1 MGIVELWTLYA
12 LAVSFTCLRT
22 YARITAV
29 GLRELQVDDYLVW
42 ISILIYTAQCSLG
55 YSLGVHV
62 HGLANDGMTPNERA
76 ALSQDDPEFR
86 LRVIGSKIQVAGWT
100 TAACLLWSLKL
111 CVAAFY
117 LRLTAGLGMYTTRIY
132 IAFASIITSFVI
144 IIFTIYLSCRPFWRY
159 WQINPDPGNACQ
171 AAISKRLIWVTFVFN
186 VSTDVYLLLIPI
198 PMLWKSRLRTYK
210 KIAAMLVLG
219 AGMLVIVCAILKSIY
234 LITVRHSGTIAMTWV
249 SRLTDLQD
257 PLNSAE
263 LTASWGTRETF
274 IAIFTTNLPMIFPLL
289 KTWLTPFLP
298 STIGSSNAKGQ
309 EPPGSDFETIG
320 GGSGPGGKRASRR
333 VPHRARQTFGGL
345 TLDNESEE
353 DMIKEDDVA
362 MHRTQRND
370 LEADGKNT
378 IVVCSEVS
386 VTSEDHRGVQRK
398 ASFQIM

>member
-1 MGIVELWTLYA
+1 
-12 LAVSFTCLRT
+12 
-22 YARITAV
+22 
-29 GLRELQVDDYLVW
+29 
-42 ISILIYTAQCSLG
+42 
-55 YSLGVHV
+55 
-62 HGLANDGMTPNERA
+62 
-76 ALSQDDPEFR
+76 
-86 LRVIGSKIQVAGWT
+86 
-100 TAACLLWSLKL
+100 
-111 CVAAFY
+111 
-117 LRLTAGLGMYTTRIY
+117 MYTTRIY

-144 IIFTIYLSCRPFWRY
+144 IILTIYLSCRPFSRY
-159 WQINPDPGNACQ
+159 WQINPDPGNSCQ

-234 LITVRHSGTIAMTWV
+234 LITVRHSGTIAV
-249 SRLTDLQD
+249 KRASRLTDLQD

-289 KTWLTPFLP
+289 KNWLTPFLP

-309 EPPGSDFETIG
+309 EPPGSNFETIG

-333 VPHRARQTFGGL
+333 APHRARHTFGGL

-353 DMIKEDDVA
+353 NMIKGGDVA
-362 MHRTQRND
+362 MHRMQDNAVKSDGRNV
-370 LEADGKNT
+370 
-378 IVVCSEVS
+378 IVVSNEVS
-386 VTSEDHRGVQRK
+386 VTSEDHCGAHRK

>member
-1 MGIVELWTLYA
+1 
-12 LAVSFTCLRT
+12 
-22 YARITAV
+22 
-29 GLRELQVDDYLVW
+29 
-42 ISILIYTAQCSLG
+42 
-55 YSLGVHV
+55 
-62 HGLANDGMTPNERA
+62 
-76 ALSQDDPEFR
+76 
-86 LRVIGSKIQVAGWT
+86 
-100 TAACLLWSLKL
+100 
-111 CVAAFY
+111 
-117 LRLTAGLGMYTTRIY
+117 MYTHRIY
-132 IAFASIITSFVI
+132 IAFASIIISFVI
-144 IIFTIYLSCRPFWRY
+144 IIFTIYLSCRPFWHY
-159 WQINPDPGNACQ
+159 WQISPDPGNSCQ

-234 LITVRHSGTIAMTWV
+234 LITVRRSSTIARMWAST
-249 SRLTDLQD
+249 LMDLQD

-289 KTWLTPFLP
+289 KNWLAPFLP

-309 EPPGSDFETIG
+309 EPPGTDFETIG

-333 VPHRARQTFGGL
+333 APHRARHTFGGL

-353 DMIKEDDVA
+353 DMIKGDDVA
-362 MHRTQRND
+362 MHRMQRKD

-386 VTSEDHRGVQRK
+386 VTSEDHSGVQRK

>member
-42 ISILIYTAQCSLG
+42 IAI
-55 YSLGVHV
+55 
-62 HGLANDGMTPNERA
+62 
-76 ALSQDDPEFR
+76 
-86 LRVIGSKIQVAGWT
+86 
-100 TAACLLWSLKL
+100 
-111 CVAAFY
+111 
-117 LRLTAGLGMYTTRIY
+117 AGLGMYTTRIY
-132 IAFASIITSFVI
+132 IAFVSIITSFVI

-171 AAISKRLIWVTFVFN
+171 AAISKRLIWFTFVFN

-198 PMLWKSRLRTYK
+198 PMLWKSRLRIYK

-219 AGMLVIVCAILKSIY
+219 AGMLVI
-234 LITVRHSGTIAMTWV
+234 
-249 SRLTDLQD
+249 D

-289 KTWLTPFLP
+289 KNWLTPFLP

-320 GGSGPGGKRASRR
+320 GGSGPGGKRASRKA
-333 VPHRARQTFGGL
+333 PHRARYTFGGL

-353 DMIKEDDVA
+353 DMIKGHDVA
-362 MHRTQRND
+362 MHRMQRND
-370 LEADGKNT
+370 LEADRKNT

-386 VTSEDHRGVQRK
+386 VTSEDHSGVERK
-398 ASFQIM
+398 ASFQTR

>member
-1 MGIVELWTLYA
+1 
-12 LAVSFTCLRT
+12 
-22 YARITAV
+22 
-29 GLRELQVDDYLVW
+29 
-42 ISILIYTAQCSLG
+42 
-55 YSLGVHV
+55 
-62 HGLANDGMTPNERA
+62 
-76 ALSQDDPEFR
+76 
-86 LRVIGSKIQVAGWT
+86 
-100 TAACLLWSLKL
+100 
-111 CVAAFY
+111 
-117 LRLTAGLGMYTTRIY
+117 MYTTRIY
-132 IAFASIITSFVI
+132 IAFASIITSFVV

-159 WQINPDPGNACQ
+159 WQINPDPGNSCQ

-210 KIAAMLVLG
+210 KIAAMLILG

-234 LITVRHSGTIAMTWV
+234 LITVRHSGTIAMKWA
-249 SRLTDLQD
+249 SRLIDLQD

-289 KTWLTPFLP
+289 RNWLTPFLP

-309 EPPGSDFETIG
+309 ETPGSDFETIG

-333 VPHRARQTFGGL
+333 APHRARHTFGGL

-353 DMIKEDDVA
+353 DMIKGDDVA
-362 MHRTQRND
+362 MHRMQRND

-386 VTSEDHRGVQRK
+386 VTSKDHSGV
-398 ASFQIM
+398 

>member
-29 GLRELQVDDYLVW
+29 GVRELQVDDYLVW
-42 ISILIYTAQCSLG
+42 IAILIYTAQCSLG

-62 HGLANDGMTPNERA
+62 HGLANDGMTPKERA
-76 ALSQDDPEFR
+76 ALTQDDPEYR

-100 TAACLLWSLKL
+100 TSACLLWSLKL

-117 LRLTAGLGMYTTRIY
+117 LRLTAGLGMYTHRIY
-132 IAFASIITSFVI
+132 IAFASIIISFVI
-144 IIFTIYLSCRPFWRY
+144 IIFTIYLSCRPFWHY
-159 WQINPDPGNACQ
+159 WQISPDPGNSCQ

-234 LITVRHSGTIAMTWV
+234 LIT
-249 SRLTDLQD
+249 D

-289 KTWLTPFLP
+289 KNWLAPFLP

-333 VPHRARQTFGGL
+333 APHRAPHTFGGL

-353 DMIKEDDVA
+353 DMIKGDAVA
-362 MHRTQRND
+362 MHPMQAD
-370 LEADGKNT
+370 SAKSDGKHV
-378 IVVCSEVS
+378 IVVSSEVS
-386 VTSEDHRGVQRK
+386 VTSEDHSGVQRK

>member
-42 ISILIYTAQCSLG
+42 IAILIYTAQCSLG

-62 HGLANDGMTPNERA
+62 HGLANDGMTPDERA

-100 TAACLLWSLKL
+100 TSACLLWSLKL

-117 LRLTAGLGMYTTRIY
+117 LRLTVG
-132 IAFASIITSFVI
+132 
-144 IIFTIYLSCRPFWRY
+144 RPW
-159 WQINPDPGNACQ
+159 D
-171 AAISKRLIWVTFVFN
+171 
-186 VSTDVYLLLIPI
+186 
-198 PMLWKSRLRTYK
+198 
-210 KIAAMLVLG
+210 
-219 AGMLVIVCAILKSIY
+219 
-234 LITVRHSGTIAMTWV
+234 
-249 SRLTDLQD
+249 D
-257 PLNSAE
+257 PLNSVE
-263 LTASWGTRETF
+263 LTASWGTRQTF

-289 KTWLTPFLP
+289 KNWLSPFLL

-309 EPPGSDFETIG
+309 EPPSSDFETIG

-333 VPHRARQTFGGL
+333 TPHRARHTFGGL

-353 DMIKEDDVA
+353 DMIKGDDVA
-362 MHRTQRND
+362 MHRMQRDN

-386 VTSEDHRGVQRK
+386 VTSEDHSGVQRK